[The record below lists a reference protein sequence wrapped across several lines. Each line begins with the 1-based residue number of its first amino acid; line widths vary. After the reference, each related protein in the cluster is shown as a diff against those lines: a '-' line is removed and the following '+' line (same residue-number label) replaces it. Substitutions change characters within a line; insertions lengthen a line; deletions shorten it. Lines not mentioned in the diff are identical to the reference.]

1 MGRLHTVQATG
12 LTLLT
17 DAGDF
22 GLLVGTA
29 GTRALIHEIRVWQT
43 GGTTLVMDVV
53 RISRGSAGAA
63 GSALTEHD
71 MDIGDTAVL
80 VATSLPTTD
89 VGSIDY
95 QLHVGWNLL
104 QELVWLPTPRQQ
116 LVLNDGDD
124 LGIGRVGAVGHTGVG
139 FSVTWEEFGT

>member
-1 MGRLHTVQATG
+1 MGRLHTAQATG
-12 LTLLT
+12 LTLLA

-22 GLLVGTA
+22 GLLAGTT
-29 GTRALIHEIRVWQT
+29 GTRAKIHEVRVWQT
-43 GGTTLVMDVV
+43 GTTTLTLDVI
-53 RISRGSAGAA
+53 RISRGSAGAGGGA
-63 GSALTEHD
+63 MTEYD

-95 QLHVGWNLL
+95 QLHLGWNLL
-104 QELVWLPTPRQQ
+104 VEAVWLPTPDMQ

-124 LGIGRVGAVGHTGVG
+124 LGIGRVGTTAHTGVG
-139 FSVTWEEFGT
+139 FSVTWEEFGS